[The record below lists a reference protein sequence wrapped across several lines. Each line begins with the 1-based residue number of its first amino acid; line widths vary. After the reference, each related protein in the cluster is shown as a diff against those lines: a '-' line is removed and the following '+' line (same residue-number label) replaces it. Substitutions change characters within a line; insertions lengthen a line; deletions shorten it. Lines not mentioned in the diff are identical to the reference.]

1 MIVQPKSRDYYDG
14 RIVIP
19 LRRSDERALEEGNL
33 VDGFSLKQR
42 IRYRIDRLVAKSAIW
57 QVLMLAVVVVA
68 LMVIGALAVSQ
79 CNPENLGRDGDAP
92 WTYRLWW
99 AAIRVIDP
107 GNFAGDYTEEI
118 VAVTGVTISLAGIL
132 IFSLLIGILSSKL
145 TEKMDLMKRGKSPVV
160 ERDHTVIVGT
170 GDKLFDVVR
179 EIVEANENHRGR
191 AIAVFSPV
199 PKQDMEEA
207 MDERVGDFK
216 GTRMAYRTGRASDLD
231 ALRMLNLGAARSLVV
246 LGESDPANIKV
257 LMAARSLMSGKRQRR
272 ISAVCEI
279 REQRMGHIAEL
290 SFPGV
295 RWVPVR
301 EVITRLVVQVCRHP
315 GLSKVYSELL
325 SFQGNEIYFVA
336 KPGMA
341 GRSFGQMA
349 LCTTESVV
357 LGIARGGRIM
367 LNPPP
372 DTAIEKGDDLVVLML
387 DDDRFDP
394 DLSRDAK
401 PVEICGDCPR
411 PEPGRER
418 ILILSGD
425 RRNLTLMVTL
435 LDSYVGPES
444 SGVIAGSLQPEEAR
458 NLVEGIGDT
467 TNLAVSYRRMARSD
481 PRELEE
487 LAPFGYDSVI
497 VTSSESEDDETSDTE
512 CITTLLIMK
521 RIREGLSAPPETTVV
536 SEIRNP
542 RNRRLANTA
551 EIDDFVVSNEVTSMV
566 MAQLAEEP
574 RIWGVYREIFDPRG
588 SEIYLRGATWICPGQ
603 DTATFRELVR
613 CGLSRREIVMGC
625 IDYAGDDEGELVLNP
640 PPDTVVDLRNGCQLV
655 TLAKG

>member
-1 MIVQPKSRDYYDG
+1 
-14 RIVIP
+14 
-19 LRRSDERALEEGNL
+19 LE
-33 VDGFSLKQR
+33 GFSLRQR
-42 IRYRIDRLVAKSAIW
+42 IRYRIDRLVAKSAVW
-57 QVLMLAVVVVA
+57 QVLMLALVAAA
-68 LMVIGALAVSQ
+68 LMIIGAVAVSD
-79 CNPENLGRDGDAP
+79 CDPENLGREEDAS
-92 WTYRLWW
+92 WAYRLWW

-107 GNFAGDYTEEI
+107 GNFAGDFTDEI

-179 EIVEANENHRGR
+179 EIVEANENQRDR

-207 MDERVGDFK
+207 MGERVGDFK
-216 GTRMAYRTGRASDLD
+216 GTRMAYRTGRTSDLD

-246 LGESDPANIKV
+246 LGDSDPANVKV
-257 LMAARSLMSGKRQRR
+257 LMAARSLMSERRQGR

-279 REQRMGHIAEL
+279 RDQRMGRIAEL

-295 RWVPVR
+295 RWVPVG

-315 GLSKVYSELL
+315 GLSRVYSELL
-325 SFQGNEIYFVA
+325 SFQGNEIYFGK
-336 KPGMA
+336 KPGMH

-349 LCTTESVV
+349 LCTTQSVV
-357 LGIARGGRIM
+357 LGIGREGDIM

-372 DTAIEKGDDLVVLML
+372 DTRLEKGDELIVLML
-387 DDDRFDP
+387 DDDRFRP
-394 DLSRDAK
+394 DLDLEVE
-401 PVEICGDCPR
+401 PVELCGACR
-411 PEPGRER
+411 SPEAGRES

-425 RRNLTLMVTL
+425 RRRLTLMVRL
-435 LDSYVGPES
+435 LGSYVGRGS
-444 SGVIAGSLQPEEAR
+444 SAVIAGSLDPDDAEGLVSEIGETE
-458 NLVEGIGDT
+458 NLS
-467 TNLAVSYRRMARSD
+467 VSYRRISRSD
-481 PRELEE
+481 PRDLEE
-487 LAPFGYDSVI
+487 LEPFGYDSVI
-497 VTSSESEDDETSDTE
+497 VTSTQSEDDETSDTD
-512 CITTLLIMK
+512 CITTLLILK
-521 RIREGLSAPPETTVV
+521 RIRSSLPNPPQTTVV

-566 MAQLAEEP
+566 MAQLAEET
-574 RIWGVYREIFDPRG
+574 RLWGVYREIFDPRG
-588 SEIYLRGATWICPGQ
+588 SEIYLRPASWICPHR
-603 DTATFRELVR
+603 DSATFRELVR
-613 CGLSRREIVMGC
+613 CGLARREIVMGC
-625 IDYAGDDEGELVLNP
+625 IDHTREDGGSLRLNP
-640 PPDTVVDLRNGCQLV
+640 APETVVDLTEGCQLV